1 MCLLYKNPTIQKKN
15 TSPIRETLEMTNNRL
30 ILLLCVSILTFYTN
44 ADDSINDAEDDEVIV
59 VLGKVPRPLSD
70 VVGSATIISNE
81 DMNAELVHNI
91 SDLVRYQSGISIEN
105 SGTRFGQAGFSI
117 RGISGNRVI
126 TEIDGIPVSDQFD
139 VGSYSNSGRNFVDT
153 DLIQQ
158 VEILRGPASSIYG
171 SDAIGGVVSFI
182 TKKPVDLLSQTDN
195 DIYLGFKTGY
205 YSADSSQLLSATTA
219 FGGESS
225 SALLSVSFREG
236 NELENQA
243 TVGSGL
249 DQQDNETQS
258 ILAKY
263 HYNLSANSEL
273 IFSYDYFN
281 RQTDTEIES
290 LLGFG
295 QFSSTTGFS
304 GDDESERENFAINY
318 EFVLEN
324 DWLEGGVVRLY
335 HQKTAT
341 EQLTDETRFSR
352 GVNYRY
358 DRDFFYKQD
367 VNGLRLNLY
376 ATPSSADFSHTIG
389 YGFELSK
396 TTSTELRNSL
406 QTNLDTDEITSVVL
420 GEQFPLRDFPITD
433 VTEYGIYINDEIKI
447 KDSQWSIVPAI
458 RYDSYKL
465 TPRLDRVFLE
475 SNVLQDVVN
484 SNESSVTPKLGVIYQ
499 PSDESQF
506 YAQYI
511 RGFRAPPFEDVNVS
525 LALDVPVPFP
535 PFILQTRAIP
545 NADLKSETS
554 DGYEL
559 GYTINNDTQQFNI
572 AAFYNDYKDFIETKK
587 NIGYDPVTGYL
598 MFQSRNIENT
608 KIYGMELSYKYTSN
622 NLFTDDDQLTTSVS
636 LHTSKGKDK
645 IADLPLNSID
655 PEQLLVG
662 LNWISPDQKWSI
674 ILYSTFVAGKDD
686 VDETIGELFKPSGYG
701 IVDLIGNYQ
710 INDSTSI
717 SFAINN
723 LTDRKYW
730 QWSAVGGMLV
740 DDPII
745 ESLSAPGINGSVQLR
760 FHW

>member
-1 MCLLYKNPTIQKKN
+1 MFNI
-15 TSPIRETLEMTNNRL
+15 RL
-30 ILLLCVSILTFYTN
+30 ILLLYVSILTFTIN
-44 ADDSINDAEDDEVIV
+44 ADDIISDANDDEVIV

-70 VVGSATIISNE
+70 VVGSATIIGSQAI
-81 DMNAELVHNI
+81 DAQLVHNI

-182 TKKPVDLLSQTDN
+182 TKKPVDLLSQTEK

-205 YSADSSQLLSATTA
+205 YSADNSHLLSATTA

-225 SALLSVSFREG
+225 SALLSVSLREG
-236 NELENQA
+236 HELDNQA
-243 TVGSGL
+243 VVGSGL
-249 DQQDNETQS
+249 DHQDNETQS

-263 HYNLSANSEL
+263 HYMLSANSEL

-281 RQTDTEIES
+281 RQAETEIES
-290 LLGFG
+290 NFGFG
-295 QFSSTTGFS
+295 QFSNTTGFS

-335 HQKTAT
+335 QQKTAT
-341 EQLTDETRFSR
+341 EQLTDETRFTR
-352 GVNYRY
+352 GVNYLY

-367 VNGLRLNLY
+367 VNGMRLNLY
-376 ATPSSADFSHTIG
+376 ASPSSLNYSHTIG

-396 TTSTELRNSL
+396 TTTTELRNSL
-406 QTNLDTDEITSVVL
+406 QTNLDTGEITSVVL

-433 VTEYGIYINDEIKI
+433 VTEYGIYINDEIRF
-447 KDSQWSIVPAI
+447 KDTPLSIVLAA
-458 RYDSYKL
+458 RFDSYEL
-465 TPRLDRVFLE
+465 TPRLDTVFLE
-475 SNVLQDVVN
+475 SNVFQEVVN
-484 SNESSVTPKLGVIYQ
+484 SNESSKTPKLGMIYQ
-499 PSDESQF
+499 LSDESQF

-545 NADLKSETS
+545 NPDLKSETS

-559 GYTINNDTQQFNI
+559 GYTINNNTHQFNI
-572 AAFYNDYKDFIETKK
+572 AAFYNDYKDFIETKR
-587 NIGYDPVTGYL
+587 NMGYDPVTGYL

-608 KIYGMELSYKYTSN
+608 KIYGIELSYNYTSESWLAN
-622 NLFTDDDQLTTSVS
+622 DDQLTTSVS
-636 LHTSKGKDK
+636 LHSSKGRDK
-645 IADLPLNSID
+645 MADLPLNSID
-655 PEQLLVG
+655 PEQLLLG
-662 LNWISPDQKWSI
+662 INWLSPDQKWSI
-674 ILYSTFVAGKDD
+674 FLYSTIVAGKDD
-686 VDETIGELFKPSGYG
+686 VDETIGELFKPDGYG